1 MSDEV
6 NIGGRPPKFDNP
18 DTLQAKVDEYFVWV
32 HGEKIKAKNDKG
44 EEFEEWVRYPC
55 FTTVTGLALFLGF
68 ESRQSIYDYEKDG
81 TFSYIIKNARLRV
94 EEQYEQRLHGS
105 TPTGAIFA
113 LKNMG
118 WKDKVETGF
127 TDSQGKDVSPT
138 LIFQPAPN
146 CNPVA
151 TEPMSMDEVKDF
163 LAKSNPLQ
171 DDPNNP
177 TEQ

>member
-1 MSDEV
+1 MTEDV

-18 DTLQAKVDEYFVWV
+18 EALQAKVDDYFIWV
-32 HGEKIKAKNDKG
+32 LGEKETVKNDKQ
-44 EEFEEWVRYPC
+44 EDTEVYKRSPC
-55 FTTVTGLALFLGF
+55 YTTITGLAIFLGF

-94 EEQYEQRLHGS
+94 EEQYEQRLHGT

-127 TDSQGKDVSPT
+127 TDNEGKDVQPQI
-138 LIFQPAPN
+138 IFQPAPN
-146 CNPVA
+146 CNAITPD
-151 TEPMSMDEVKDF
+151 EPAPEVKKLGKTDY
-163 LAKSNPLQ
+163 
-171 DDPNNP
+171 
-177 TEQ
+177 